1 MKFSVFTRFVAPSF
15 ALMVT
20 LILLPLLGGVWLSL
34 HQERTETKIVKT
46 VVETPLFGGMV
57 RKTEKEILQ
66 PVLDADGNPNR
77 YYEYVGMRNFSNVI
91 EPDKLDASWD
101 KAFNTDENL
110 NVFEQLSVLYTEI
123 TKIEFWGALEF
134 TLLYTFTTLP
144 IILIVGFV
152 IAYSVNTMFQRI
164 RGLFVFMSLLPF
176 IITPVVGALSI
187 YWLFLDDAIV
197 AALLQELGFGK
208 FYFLSDKWT
217 IRWLIIFYGIWH
229 TAPFA
234 FVVFFAGLQSIPQD
248 SLEAADIDG
257 ANTWHKIRFVII
269 PFIMPLVVFVT
280 LIHVMDAYRVFEPIL
295 VFGSALFA
303 DSLQHLTY
311 YIIAEESNY
320 GKAAASALLTVVGI
334 IILLIPV
341 LRRTW
346 REQKGLV

>member
-1 MKFSVFTRFVAPSF
+1 MKFSVFAKFVAPSF
-15 ALMVT
+15 ALMVI
-20 LILLPLLGGVWLSL
+20 LILTPLLGGGWLAL
-34 HQERTETKIVKT
+34 HQERTESKIVKT
-46 VVETPLFGGMV
+46 IVETPLFGGKT

-66 PVLDADGNPNR
+66 PVLDEDGNPNR
-77 YYEYVGMRNFSNVI
+77 YYTFVGFENFTNVV
-91 EPDKLDASWD
+91 EPNKIGDAWD
-101 KAFNTDENL
+101 KAFDENTEMDTVDRL
-110 NVFEQLSVLYTEI
+110 HILYEDI

-134 TLLYTFTTLP
+134 TLLYTFLTLP
-144 IILIVGFV
+144 AILILGFV
-152 IAYSVNTMFQRI
+152 IAYSVNTMFQRL
-164 RGLFVFMSLLPF
+164 RGMFVFMSLLPF

-248 SLEAADIDG
+248 SIEAADIDG

-269 PFIMPLVVFVT
+269 PFLMPLVVFVT
-280 LIHVMDAYRVFEPIL
+280 LIHIMDAYRVFEPIL
-295 VFGSALFA
+295 VFGSALYA

-346 REQKGLV
+346 REQKGLI